1 MMQRRD
7 ENEVG
12 SRDEQFDCGR
22 SRGEEWE
29 WRGGERPSV
38 ALVLETNNLR
48 SAEDAGEVGDELCEL
63 FDLLRCQTHPLG
75 QVAEVVVTHDGLP
88 GAIRKRVRRAAGRP
102 IAWVQV
108 EASTGY
114 YAAKNAGFDATTADV
129 VVFADSDCRPVDGW
143 LRRMLQPFVDRE
155 ARVVAGRTVYPDDT
169 VPNAATAV
177 DFLYFDASEG
187 DGCVRN
193 FYANNVA
200 FERQTFDAYR
210 YRPHPGVHRG
220 HCLDLALR
228 LREDGVPIHYAP
240 GAEST
245 HEWPDRW
252 RDVVR
257 KRLLRGA
264 DTSQVAEQVVD
275 SQVPEPLA
283 RHLDSPLRATSAVL
297 AGRLVSTMG
306 ALANADESRGTHKLA
321 AAGLSMLDAVGATMR
336 LAGVTD
342 LGVRGCSAAAQH

>member
-1 MMQRRD
+1 MRRNDD
-7 ENEVG
+7 EHA
-12 SRDEQFDCGR
+12 SRRRSEQFEDGR
-22 SRGEEWE
+22 SDGDDRETKADEP
-29 WRGGERPSV
+29 PSV
-38 ALVLETNNLR
+38 ALVLETHNLR
-48 SAEDAGEVGDELCEL
+48 SAEEAGEVADELCEL
-63 FDLLRCQTHPLG
+63 FGLLRRQTHPLDR
-75 QVAEVVVTHDGLP
+75 VDEVVVTHDGLP
-88 GAIRKRVRRAAGRP
+88 EAARERIRRAAGRG
-102 IAWVQV
+102 IRWVEI

-114 YAAKNAGFDATTADV
+114 YGAKNAGFDATTADV

-143 LRRMLQPFVDRE
+143 LEEMLQPFVDE
-155 ARVVAGRTVYPDDT
+155 DARVVAGRTVYPEGT
-169 VPNAATAV
+169 VPGAATAV
-177 DFLYFDASEG
+177 DFLYFDAAEG
-187 DGCVRN
+187 EERVRN

-210 YRPHPGVHRG
+210 YRSHSGVHRG

-228 LREDGVPIHYAP
+228 LREDGVPIRYAHE
-240 GAEST
+240 AETT

-252 RDVVR
+252 RDVVK

-264 DTSQVAEQVVD
+264 DTSQVAERVVE

-283 RHLDSPLRATSAVL
+283 GLLDTPRRATTAVL

-306 ALANADESRGTHKLA
+306 AVANVGGSGMRKLA

-342 LGVRGCSAAAQH
+342 LQ